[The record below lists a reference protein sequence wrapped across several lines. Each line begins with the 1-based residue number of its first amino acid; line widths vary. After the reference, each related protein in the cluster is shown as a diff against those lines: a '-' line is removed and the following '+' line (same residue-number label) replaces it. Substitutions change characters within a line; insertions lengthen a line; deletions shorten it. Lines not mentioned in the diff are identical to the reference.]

1 MEDKG
6 GLGGDQLRTAGVN
19 QIKIGI
25 THLPGS
31 QMFNYSFYTT
41 ANKLLDKRKK
51 LHTVMLTLLLYWK
64 KKPLL
69 NEQNPT
75 FIGQQKCQIITNNCT
90 I

>member
-1 MEDKG
+1 MAE
-6 GLGGDQLRTAGVN
+6 GDQLTTAGVN

-25 THLPGS
+25 TQLPGS
-31 QMFNYSFYTT
+31 QMFNYSFNT
-41 ANKLLDKRKK
+41 ATNKLLDKRKK
-51 LHTVMLTLLLYWK
+51 LNTGNVNTFALLK
-64 KKPLL
+64 KKLLL

>member
-1 MEDKG
+1 MVE
-6 GLGGDQLRTAGVN
+6 GDQLTTAGFN

-31 QMFNYSFYTT
+31 QMFNYLFYTAT
-41 ANKLLDKRKK
+41 NKLLDKRKK
-51 LHTVMLTLLLYWK
+51 LNTGNVNTLALLK